1 MNLTKVRQNGKM
13 PDHIQDYFETQAA
26 VADQWKR
33 RNWYYHKSVVDLV
46 RFLVPEGRSVL
57 EVGSGTGDLLA
68 GLKPSHGVGIDFSEG
83 MLRIAQSKYSG
94 LEWRKGDAEDFA
106 LDEQFDY
113 LLLSDLIGYVRDVE
127 RVFNNLAP
135 LCKSRTRV
143 IVTQYNYLW
152 EPLLRLAQALKLK
165 APVPTQNW
173 LSSDD
178 IENLLYLAGF
188 EVIKKGSKLLF
199 PQYIPLLSNFV
210 NKYIANLP
218 LIRHLGVLQYFVAR
232 PIPTESQEYS
242 VSVVIPCRNEKGNIE
257 QAIVRLPAFGR
268 SLEILFIEGN
278 STDGTLE
285 EVKRVAQAYGRQR
298 NLRWAVQDGKGKG
311 NAVRNGFSMATGEIL
326 MILDADLTVAPE
338 DLPKFYDAARLG
350 KGEFVNGSRLV
361 YSMEREAMRFFNLL
375 GNKFFSLMFTWLLGQ
390 KIKDTLCGTKVLFK
404 QDYDQIVAQR
414 SYFGD
419 FDPFGDF
426 DLLFGAAK
434 LNLRIVEL
442 PVRYHARTY
451 GETNIQRWRH
461 GWLLL
466 RMVVFAMRKIKFV

>member
-1 MNLTKVRQNGKM
+1 MKSDQGAPKGKM

-26 VADQWKR
+26 VADEWKR

-46 RFLVPEGRSVL
+46 RFFVPEGRSVL

-68 GLKPSHGVGIDFSEG
+68 ALKPSRGVGIDFSDE
-83 MLRIAQSKYSG
+83 MLQIARTKYSD
-94 LEWRKGDAEDFA
+94 LEWRKGDAEN
-106 LDEQFDY
+106 LGLNEQFDY
-113 LLLSDLIGYVRDVE
+113 VLLSDLIGYVRDVE
-127 RVFNNLAP
+127 KVFQALGTICN
-135 LCKSRTRV
+135 SRTRV

-152 EPLLRLAQALKLK
+152 EPVLRLAQGLKLK
-165 APVPTQNW
+165 APVPVQNW
-173 LSSDD
+173 LSSGD

-188 EVIKKGSKLLF
+188 EVVKKGSKLLF
-199 PQYIPLLSNFV
+199 PQFVPLFSDLV

-218 LIRHLGVLQYFVAR
+218 LIRHLGVLQYYVAR
-232 PIPTESQEYS
+232 PIPREPKECS

-257 QAIVRLPAFGR
+257 RAVLRLPTFGR

-278 STDGTLE
+278 STDGTLD
-285 EVKRVAQAYGRQR
+285 EVRRVAQAYGQQR
-298 NLRWAVQDGKGKG
+298 NIRWAVQDGKGKG
-311 NAVRNGFSMATGEIL
+311 NAVRNGFSMATGDIL

-338 DLPKFYDAARLG
+338 DLPKFYDAVRLG
-350 KGEFVNGSRLV
+350 KGEFINGSRLV
-361 YSMEREAMRFFNLL
+361 YPMEREAMRFFNVL
-375 GNKFFSLMFTWLLGQ
+375 GNKFFSVMFTWLLDQ

-404 QDYDQIVAQR
+404 QDYDIIVAQR

-451 GETNIQRWRH
+451 GQTNIQRWRH

>member
-1 MNLTKVRQNGKM
+1 M
-13 PDHIQDYFETQAA
+13 PDRIQNYFETQAA
-26 VADQWKR
+26 VADEWKR

-46 RFLVPEGRSVL
+46 RFFVPAGRSVL

-68 GLKPSHGVGIDFSEG
+68 AVKPSHGVGIDFSDK
-83 MLRIAQSKYSG
+83 MLRIAQTKYPD
-94 LEWRKGDAEDFA
+94 LEWRKGEAEDLVLDAE
-106 LDEQFDY
+106 FDY
-113 LLLSDLIGYVRDVE
+113 VLLSDLIGYVRDVQK
-127 RVFNNLAP
+127 VFHTLGTVSKP
-135 LCKSRTRV
+135 RTRV

-152 EPLLRLAQALKLK
+152 EPVLRLAQALKLK

-173 LSSDD
+173 LSSSD
-178 IENLLYLAGF
+178 IENLFYLAEF

-199 PQYIPLLSNFV
+199 PTFVPLLSDFV

-218 LIRHLGVLQYFVAR
+218 LIRHLGVLQYYVAR
-232 PIPTESQEYS
+232 PFPTEPQEYS

-257 QAIVRLPAFGR
+257 QAVLRLPTFGR
-268 SLEILFIEGN
+268 SLEIIFIEGN
-278 STDGTLE
+278 STDGTLD
-285 EVKRVAQAYGRQR
+285 EVKRVTQAYGQQR
-298 NLRWAVQDGKGKG
+298 NIRWAVQDGKGKG

-338 DLPKFYDAARLG
+338 DLPKFYDAARMG
-350 KGEFVNGSRLV
+350 KGEFINGSRLV
-361 YSMEREAMRFFNLL
+361 YPMEREAMRFLNVV
-375 GNKFFSLMFTWLLGQ
+375 GNKFFSVMFTWLLGQ

-404 QDYDQIVAQR
+404 RDYDIIVAQR

-434 LNLRIVEL
+434 LSLRIAEL
-442 PVRYHARTY
+442 PVRYYARTY

>member
-1 MNLTKVRQNGKM
+1 L
-13 PDHIQDYFETQAA
+13 P
-26 VADQWKR
+26 
-33 RNWYYHKSVVDLV
+33 L
-46 RFLVPEGRSVL
+46 
-57 EVGSGTGDLLA
+57 
-68 GLKPSHGVGIDFSEG
+68 FS
-83 MLRIAQSKYSG
+83 
-94 LEWRKGDAEDFA
+94 D
-106 LDEQFDY
+106 
-113 LLLSDLIGYVRDVE
+113 
-127 RVFNNLAP
+127 
-135 LCKSRTRV
+135 
-143 IVTQYNYLW
+143 
-152 EPLLRLAQALKLK
+152 
-165 APVPTQNW
+165 
-173 LSSDD
+173 
-178 IENLLYLAGF
+178 
-188 EVIKKGSKLLF
+188 
-199 PQYIPLLSNFV
+199 FV

-218 LIRHLGVLQYFVAR
+218 LIRHLGVLQYYVAR
-232 PIPTESQEYS
+232 PIPTEPRECS

-257 QAIVRLPAFGR
+257 QAVLRLPTFGK
-268 SLEILFIEGN
+268 SLEIIFVEGN

-285 EVKRVAQAYGRQR
+285 EVKRVAQAYGQQT
-298 NLRWAVQDGKGKG
+298 NIRWAVQDGKGKG
-311 NAVRNGFSMATGEIL
+311 NAVRNGFSIATGELL

-338 DLPKFYDAARLG
+338 DLPKFYDTARLG

-361 YSMEREAMRFFNLL
+361 YSMEREAMRFLNVL
-375 GNKFFSLMFTWLLGQ
+375 GNKFFSVMFTWLIGQ

-404 QDYDQIVAQR
+404 EDYDMIVAQR